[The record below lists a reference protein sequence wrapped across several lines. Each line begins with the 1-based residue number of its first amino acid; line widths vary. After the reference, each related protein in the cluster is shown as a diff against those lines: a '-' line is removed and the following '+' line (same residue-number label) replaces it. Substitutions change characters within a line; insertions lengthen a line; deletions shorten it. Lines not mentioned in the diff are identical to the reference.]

1 MGMSRGV
8 GAAHK
13 VLRLFLA
20 TAGTFALTLGS
31 AEAATPTA
39 LDSGATA
46 WVLVASALVQF
57 MTLPGLALFYGGLVR
72 ARNLLSVLMHCFVI
86 SCIVSL
92 LWVLFGYCL
101 VFTSAANPVTNGFIG
116 SLDGAFLSQVR
127 EHLTPNGVPEAAFA
141 LFQMTFAIITAALI
155 IGAFTERARF
165 SFVTLFSGIW
175 LVLVYLPVA
184 HWVWGGGWLAALG
197 TIDFAGG
204 IVVHTTAGVS
214 ALIAAIMVG
223 PRNGFPHHLAPP
235 HSPGMTMAGAGML
248 WVGWFG
254 FNGGSAL
261 AADASAA
268 SAILATHLAAA
279 AAGLCWIVIER
290 LRLGKPTSVG
300 IVTGCVAGLATI
312 TPASGFVGPLGAV
325 VMGAAGGTLCFFA
338 TGFIK
343 SRLKIDDSLDVF
355 AVHGVGGILGSL
367 LVAFFALP
375 ALGGSGFEHDL
386 SALAQFRAQVL
397 GVGAAIVWSAVW
409 TFVAIKLLQATVGL
423 KLSVGEQRK
432 GLDLV
437 IHGERAYD
445 LAE

>member
-1 MGMSRGV
+1 MATRGWV
-8 GAAHK
+8 LARRL
-13 VLRLFLA
+13 LRLFVAAICGL
-20 TAGTFALTLGS
+20 GLTLSS
-31 AEAATPTA
+31 AEAATPAA

-46 WVLVASALVQF
+46 WVLVASALVLF

-92 LWVLFGYCL
+92 IWVLFGYSL
-101 VFTSAANPVTNGFIG
+101 VFDPGNALIG
-116 SLDGAFLSQVR
+116 SFGAAFLTQVR
-127 EHLTPNGVPEAAFA
+127 DHLLPNGVPEAAFV
-141 LFQMTFAIITAALI
+141 LFQMTFAIITPALI
-155 IGAFTERARF
+155 IGAFTERAKF
-165 SFVTLFSGIW
+165 SFVVLFSALW

-184 HWVWGGGWLAALG
+184 HWVWGGGWLSSWG

-214 ALIAAIMVG
+214 ALIAALMVG
-223 PRNGFPHHLAPP
+223 PRNGFPHHLTLP

-279 AAGLCWIVIER
+279 AAGLAWITIER

-312 TPASGFVGPLGAV
+312 TPASGYVGPLGATM
-325 VMGAAGGTLCFFA
+325 MGAAGGMLCFFA

-355 AVHGVGGILGSL
+355 AVHGVGGMLGSL
-367 LVAFFALP
+367 LVALVALP
-375 ALGGSGFEHDL
+375 VLGGSGFGHDL
-386 SALAQFRAQVL
+386 SGPAQFRAQAL
-397 GVGAAIVWSAVW
+397 GVGAAVAWSAVW
-409 TFVAIKLLQATVGL
+409 TVIIIKLLAATVGL
-423 KLSVGEQRK
+423 KLSVDEQRE

>member
-1 MGMSRGV
+1 MVRADFGGARRG
-8 GAAHK
+8 
-13 VLRLFLA
+13 LRLFVAAACVLGLS
-20 TAGTFALTLGS
+20 AGTA
-31 AEAATPTA
+31 AAATTPA

-46 WVLVASALVQF
+46 WVLVASALVLF

-86 SCIVSL
+86 SCVVSL
-92 LWVLFGYCL
+92 LWVLFGYSL
-101 VFTSAANPVTNGFIG
+101 AFDHGNALIG
-116 SLDGAFLSQVR
+116 SLGAAFLGRVR
-127 EHLTPNGVPEAAFA
+127 DHLMPNGVPEAAFA
-141 LFQMTFAIITAALI
+141 LFQMTFAIITPALI

-165 SFVTLFSGIW
+165 SFVVLFSALW
-175 LVLVYLPVA
+175 AVVVYFPVA
-184 HWVWGGGWLAALG
+184 HWVWGNGWLAGLG

-214 ALIAAIMVG
+214 ALIAALMVG
-223 PRNGFPHHLAPP
+223 PRNGFPNHLAPP

-268 SAILATHLAAA
+268 SAILATHFAAA
-279 AAGLCWIVIER
+279 AAGLSWIVIER
-290 LRLGKPTSVG
+290 VRLGKPTSVG

-312 TPASGFVGPLGAV
+312 TPASGYVGPLGATA
-325 VMGAAGGTLCFFA
+325 MGAAGGTLCFFA

-343 SRLKIDDSLDVF
+343 TRLKIDDSLDVF
-355 AVHGVGGILGSL
+355 AVHGVGGMLGSV
-367 LVAFFALP
+367 LVALFALP
-375 ALGGSGFEHDL
+375 ALGGSGFGHDFSGPQQL
-386 SALAQFRAQVL
+386 YAQLV
-397 GVGAAIVWSAVW
+397 GVGTAVTWSAACTV
-409 TFVAIKLLQATVGL
+409 VVLKLLAMTVGL
-423 KLSVGEQRK
+423 KLSVDEQRE

-445 LAE
+445 LGE